1 MKKYIALVFVLTYF
15 STTFAATEHRPKIGL
30 VLSGGGARGAAH
42 IGVIEA
48 LEEMHVPIDL
58 IVGTSMGAVIGG
70 LYASGVPIQTI
81 KHDFSHLNWEKV
93 FNYNIERTDL
103 YYRRKLDTDIFIIKN
118 FISYSKGKIHIPYGI
133 ITGQSLYEEFNS
145 YLLQDQPIRDFNHL
159 NIPFKAVSTDLVTGK
174 AVVLD
179 HGDLALSM
187 LASMAVPGIISP
199 VDKNGYLLVDG
210 GVSENLPIEVA
221 KQMGADIL
229 IVVDVSTPMSTKAQI
244 VDLTGVLDQLTN
256 ILTYKNIVYSK
267 SLLTHKDILITPKLE
282 KLDTSDFADFEKGI
296 QPGVVAAYQHENQL
310 RKLSSPIVRN
320 ISNVKKETIRV
331 DEVMINN
338 KTKLLPS
345 TYFYYLNFDSQYV
358 TPEDIKDHIDHL
370 YGLSIFERVNYG
382 IESSPEGNRLV
393 VEPKQDVNGPVY
405 FQGSLLL
412 DTDFQ
417 TTNNFGL
424 VLGVTNEQVNSL
436 LGELRFI
443 GQIGH
448 GEALFGE
455 YYQPLTSDL
464 TWFINPSIGIQR
476 TFYTGYFDFSSIA
489 TYLITTSQLE
499 LAFGKVF
506 SNVAR
511 IKGYWEYD
519 YNVIK
524 LRTGCFDQ
532 LEELFP
538 NQLDEHV
545 TDGSVGIAFEW
556 DTIDNLYFPHHGI
569 KGSIDLSTYQ
579 KAFGGETEFSQL
591 MIRNLAAASTGKHA
605 FVLGTVYNR
614 TLENTPSFPNQ
625 YNLGGLYELTGLYNN
640 ELSGDN
646 SALVSAIYF
655 YQLELLKIIPNRPL
669 PIYTGFSL
677 EAGKVWGETNLS
689 TNRFIES
696 ASVFIA
702 ADTILGPIY
711 LAAGAT
717 ENGRKSVHLTLR
729 PAFR

>member
-1 MKKYIALVFVLTYF
+1 MKKHIVLVFILTYF
-15 STTFAATEHRPKIGL
+15 SSAFAATEHRPKIGL

-81 KHDFSHLNWEKV
+81 KHDFSHLDWDKV
-93 FNYNIERTDL
+93 FSYNIERTDL
-103 YYRRKLDTDIFIIKN
+103 YYRRKLDTDIFLIKN

-145 YLLQDQPIRDFNHL
+145 YLLQDEPIKDFNHL
-159 NIPFKAVSTDLVTGK
+159 HIPFKAVSTDLVTGK
-174 AVVLD
+174 AIVLD
-179 HGDLALSM
+179 HGDLALSL

-199 VDKNGYLLVDG
+199 VDTNGYMLVDG
-210 GVSENLPIEVA
+210 GVSCNLPIEIA
-221 KQMGADIL
+221 KQMGAEIL

-244 VDLTGVLDQLTN
+244 IDLAGVLGQLTN
-256 ILTYKNIVYSK
+256 ILTYKNIVQSK
-267 SLLTHKDILITPKLE
+267 SLLTHKDILLTPKLD
-282 KLDTSDFADFEKGI
+282 LDTSDFEDFETGI

-310 RKLSSPIVRN
+310 RKLSSPNIKN
-320 ISNVKKETIRV
+320 ISKVKQETVKI
-331 DEVMINN
+331 DEVMVNN

-345 TYFYYLNFDSQYV
+345 TYFHYLEFESQYV
-358 TPEDIKDHIDHL
+358 TPDDIKDHIDHL
-370 YGLSIFERVNYG
+370 YGLSIFDRIYYG
-382 IESSPEGNRLV
+382 IESSPEGKRLV
-393 VEPKQDVNGPVY
+393 VEPKQDVNDPVY
-405 FQGSLLL
+405 FQGSVLL

-417 TTNNFGL
+417 TTNTFGL

-436 LGELRFI
+436 MGELRLI
-443 GQIGH
+443 AQVGH

-464 TWFINPSIGIQR
+464 SWFFNPSIGIQR

-489 TYLITTSQLE
+489 TYLVTTSQLE
-499 LAFGKVF
+499 FAFGKVF

-511 IKGYWEYD
+511 IKGYWDYD

-524 LRTGCFDQ
+524 LRTGCFDFLQ
-532 LEELFP
+532 NIFP
-538 NQLDEHV
+538 NQLEEHV
-545 TDGSVGIAFEW
+545 TDGSVGIALEW

-591 MIRNLAAASTGKHA
+591 VIKNLAAASTGKHA
-605 FVLGTVYNR
+605 FVLGTLYNR
-614 TLENTPSFPNQ
+614 TLEDIPSFPNKF
-625 YNLGGLYELTGLYNN
+625 NLGGLYELTGLYNN
-640 ELSGDN
+640 EISGDN
-646 SALVSAIYF
+646 SALISAIYF
-655 YQLELLKIIPNRPL
+655 YELEKLNIIPNRPL

-702 ADTILGPIY
+702 ADSILGPIY